1 MDITT
6 LLYIV
11 AVVGYS
17 LYSAYAKKKAKQQGK
32 QPPVQEAEN
41 TELPEWMKEIFG
53 EMPESKPRPA
63 PQPKPVEVST
73 PKKVVAE
80 TKTLVSEPQR
90 TTSTVKQKA
99 PASDTVIQ
107 HIDSQ
112 EKIFEEAYS
121 LEKNT
126 QLVQKSAISDK
137 ITSESIEERA
147 ERTWSLDLQDPEE
160 IRKAVL
166 YAEILKRRY

>member
-17 LYSAYAKKKAKQQGK
+17 LYSAYARKKAKQQGE

-53 EMPESKPRPA
+53 EMP
-63 PQPKPVEVST
+63 QPKPQTAPKPKAEPVRV

-80 TKTLVSEPQR
+80 SRSLQMEP
-90 TTSTVKQKA
+90 TSTSSPARQNTQKQA
-99 PASDTVIQ
+99 PILQ

-112 EKIFEEAYS
+112 ETIVEEAFS
-121 LEKNT
+121 LEEK
-126 QLVQKSAISDK
+126 LSSGQKPALSDK
-137 ITSESIEERA
+137 ILGESITDSA
-147 ERTWSLDLQDPEE
+147 QKAWSIDLQDPEE